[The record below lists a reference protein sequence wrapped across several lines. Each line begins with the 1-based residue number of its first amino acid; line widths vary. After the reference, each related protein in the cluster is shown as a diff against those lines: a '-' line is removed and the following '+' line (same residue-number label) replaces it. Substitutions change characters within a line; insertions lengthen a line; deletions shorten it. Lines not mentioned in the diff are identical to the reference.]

1 MFTFCALTAGL
12 KARYWKQY
20 TESKTLHF
28 RTMAELEIK
37 IQARIIKR
45 LEAEGYYVVKLIL
58 TNKPGIPDLLCLKNG
73 KASFIE
79 VKRPEE
85 KPRPLQEYR
94 MNELRNLGFEC
105 EVRKE

>member
-1 MFTFCALTAGL
+1 M
-12 KARYWKQY
+12 
-20 TESKTLHF
+20 
-28 RTMAELEIK
+28 
-37 IQARIIKR
+37 
-45 LEAEGYYVVKLIL
+45 
-58 TNKPGIPDLLCLKNG
+58 PDLLCLKNG